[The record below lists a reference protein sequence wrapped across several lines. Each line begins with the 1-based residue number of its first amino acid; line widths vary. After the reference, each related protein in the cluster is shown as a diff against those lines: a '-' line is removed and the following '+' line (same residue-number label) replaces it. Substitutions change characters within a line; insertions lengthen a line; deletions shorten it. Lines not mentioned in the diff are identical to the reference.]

1 MVDLTVEDNVAISN
15 AIWSHPQGV
24 SYKNK
29 LTQIA
34 ECCQNMGNKRSGV
47 TRLWMYELYAKSIE
61 EDHKKRGIGVKTVA
75 PVVVKAAKQ
84 VKKQPR
90 RRAAARV
97 EQSTPYPSIAP
108 RAPVFTRNAENESL
122 IAEIDDVLDA
132 ITKSPLKLVSV
143 SKPKAVVVSKAEVEK
158 LIAHNVKQI
167 AIKRKKKH
175 EDEWLLLA
183 A

>member
-1 MVDLTVEDNVAISN
+1 MTLSVKSVASL
-15 AIWSHPQGV
+15 GV
-24 SYKNK
+24 GYGPS
-29 LTQIA
+29 QIA
-34 ECCQNMGNKRSGV
+34 ALGLKPLDAAMQRSGV

-61 EDHKKRGIGVKTVA
+61 EDHKKRGLIKGAKEEAVA
-75 PVVVKAAKQ
+75 PQKPVEKKRKVVKPKLVQSKQ
-84 VKKQPR
+84 VKPDLP
-90 RRAAARV
+90 V
-97 EQSTPYPSIAP
+97 Y
-108 RAPVFTRNAENESL
+108 APVFTRNAENESL

-143 SKPKAVVVSKAEVEK
+143 SKPKPVAVSKAEVEK